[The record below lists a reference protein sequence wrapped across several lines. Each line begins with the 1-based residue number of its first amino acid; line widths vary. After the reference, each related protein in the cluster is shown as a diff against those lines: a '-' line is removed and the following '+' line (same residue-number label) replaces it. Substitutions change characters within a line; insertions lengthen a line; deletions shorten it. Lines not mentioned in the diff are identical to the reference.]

1 MREQKG
7 FATWRTRLTTVTQ
20 HPVVLTA
27 TGVSALG
34 EWESLAAVALIA
46 LCWKG
51 MHLNLQIRSLATD
64 ARGQWLA
71 SGSDDG
77 HVRVWEV
84 RSGRSMRAWN
94 LGAKVR
100 CVAWCPGLPILAAA
114 AGNRVVLL
122 PAGAYY
128 SSLVGHR
135 LEFRACAVSACN
147 TALDEA

>member
-1 MREQKG
+1 MP
-7 FATWRTRLTTVTQ
+7 ALSLT
-20 HPVVLTA
+20 
-27 TGVSALG
+27 
-34 EWESLAAVALIA
+34 A

-51 MHLNLQIRSLATD
+51 KHLSLQVRSLAID

-100 CVAWCPGLPILAAA
+100 CVAWCPGMPILAAA
-114 AGNRVVLL
+114 AGNCVALL
-122 PAGAYY
+122 PAGALC
-128 SSLVGHR
+128 SSYVEHR
-135 LEFRACAVSACN
+135 LGIEPYDTSAYH
-147 TALDEA
+147 TALDKAWCCPTALGTPLVFQWHASLRPAHA